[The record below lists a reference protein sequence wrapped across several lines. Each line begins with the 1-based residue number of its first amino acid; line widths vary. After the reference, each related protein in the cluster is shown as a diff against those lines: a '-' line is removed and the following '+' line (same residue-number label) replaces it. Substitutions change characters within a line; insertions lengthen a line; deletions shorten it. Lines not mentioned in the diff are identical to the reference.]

1 MPFLLVLARAIH
13 SLAKIGEDLHIDPS
27 ESGLAIRTVN
37 GTKSAFVSYSFKTS
51 FFSSYSLR
59 SAQNTNYSRND
70 IGTSTQQS
78 KPGDNENIN
87 DSGVDSKCRVTMR
100 ASKFY
105 TTTGHKISVWTVIFS
120 LLPIHLQKTKIIISL
135 LGNNDCIQIYW
146 PIRENCRIVLDC
158 HLPSI
163 K

>member
-1 MPFLLVLARAIH
+1 MY
-13 SLAKIGEDLHIDPS
+13 IDPS
-27 ESGLAIRTVN
+27 ESGLAIRTAN

-78 KPGDNENIN
+78 KPSDNENVN
-87 DSGVDSKCRVTMR
+87 GSGDDSKCRVTMR

-105 TTTGHKISVWTVIFS
+105 TTTGHKISVTNS
-120 LLPIHLQKTKIIISL
+120 SSKI
-135 LGNNDCIQIYW
+135 
-146 PIRENCRIVLDC
+146 
-158 HLPSI
+158 
-163 K
+163 

>member
-59 SAQNTNYSRND
+59 SAQNTNYSRSG

-78 KPGDNENIN
+78 KPEDNENIN

-105 TTTGHKISVWTVIFS
+105 TTTGHKISV
-120 LLPIHLQKTKIIISL
+120 
-135 LGNNDCIQIYW
+135 
-146 PIRENCRIVLDC
+146 
-158 HLPSI
+158 
-163 K
+163 